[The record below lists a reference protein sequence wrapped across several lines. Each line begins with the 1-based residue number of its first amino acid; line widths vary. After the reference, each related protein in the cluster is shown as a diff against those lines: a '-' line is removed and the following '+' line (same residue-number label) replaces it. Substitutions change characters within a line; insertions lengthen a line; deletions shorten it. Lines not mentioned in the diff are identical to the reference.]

1 MTRIA
6 RLGGALVLAAA
17 LAGCGGSGAS
27 EMIDTARLEETQNNP
42 KHATE
47 IYQEV
52 LRKYPGTPEAAVAQ
66 ERLDAIAEAAGGS

>member
-1 MTRIA
+1 MTR
-6 RLGGALVLAAA
+6 LGLLAGGLLVAAA
-17 LAGCGGSGAS
+17 LAGCGGGGAS
-27 EMIDTARLEETQNNP
+27 DMIDTARLEETQNNP

-66 ERLDAIAEAAGGS
+66 ERLDALAEAADGS